1 LRTSSLASGGMLIGF
16 NFFTACKDTVK
27 MPVDISKLDY
37 NDFNAF
43 IKISDEGM
51 VTIFSPNPEIGQG
64 VKTSMPMI
72 IAEELDV
79 PWENVNVVQGILD
92 TQNYT
97 RQVAGGS
104 QSIRFGWDALRQTGA
119 TARQLLV
126 NAAAARWGVDPSECS
141 AKQGV
146 ITNAKGE
153 TLGYG
158 DVVKEAALLQIPASE
173 GAEEED
179 NSENPEFKD
188 EQAEGVA
195 GNVKLK
201 DPKDYTLIGTDVG
214 NVDIDKII
222 TGKPLFG
229 LDYKAEGMVYA
240 SVLRPPAFGQVLES
254 YDDSA
259 TKAIPGVID
268 VVKIGDKAIAMMG
281 KEEVDWS
288 VRLAPSEKVVVI
300 AENTWSAIKGK
311 KAIKAEWR
319 EATLLESSKAHD
331 KILTDLLDGNDF
343 QNLRKDG
350 DVKKAFKQAD
360 KVVERTYES
369 PFLPHN
375 CMEPM
380 NFYANVTDSKIHLV
394 GPVQTPA
401 SAASTVANL
410 LGRDEKDIRLEM
422 TRMGGGFGRR
432 LYGDFVYEAAEI
444 SDKIR
449 KPVKM
454 VSTREDD
461 MTTGVYRPAIKYRI
475 AASIKDGEI
484 TGYHLKEAAVDSN
497 MYELIPNFFPAGA
510 IENYQV
516 DVAKYDSNITTGA
529 WRAPYTNFLSYA
541 EQAFLD
547 ELAEITEKD
556 PVKMRLDLLEK
567 VKGTT
572 DDRIQYSAERL
583 QDVLKLAVE
592 KSMYNEPKE
601 GIFQGVCAYYCHN
614 THVAEVAD
622 VVMENNQPVV
632 KKITVAVDCGI
643 VINPLGA
650 KNQIEGGA
658 IDGVGH
664 SMYGDFA
671 FENGMPTSNNYDKYR
686 LIRMNETPVVE
697 THFVKNTLSPTGLG
711 EPTLP
716 PAGAAVAIA
725 MKKATGQFWDSLWK
739 YCFLELQRILLGIHK
754 SSFLNRIKFQV
765 PFRS

>member
-1 LRTSSLASGGMLIGF
+1 MSSTINTKFSRRSFLRTSSLASGGMLIGF
-16 NFFTACKDTVK
+16 NFFTACKDSVK
-27 MPVDISKLDY
+27 MPVDIAKLNY

-43 IKISDEGM
+43 IKISNEGM

-64 VKTSMPMI
+64 VKTSMPML

-104 QSIRFGWDALRQTGA
+104 QSIRFGWDALRETGA
-119 TARQLLV
+119 TARQMLV
-126 NAAAARWGVDPSECS
+126 NAAAAKWGVDASECS

-146 ITNAKGE
+146 ITNGKGE

-158 DVVKEAALLQIPASE
+158 DVVNEAAAL
-173 GAEEED
+173 
-179 NSENPEFKD
+179 ENERATERAAKIAAL
-188 EQAEGVA
+188 AEGEEMPA
-195 GNVKLK
+195 ETIKLK
-201 DPKDYTLIGTDVG
+201 DPKDFTLIGTDIG

-240 SVLRPPAFGQVLES
+240 TVLRPPAFGQVLES
-254 YDDSA
+254 YDA
-259 TKAIPGVID
+259 TAAKAVPGVID
-268 VVKIGDKAIAMMG
+268 VITIGEKAKAMMA
-281 KEEVDWS
+281 KEQIDWTAK
-288 VRLAPSEKVVVI
+288 LASSEKVVVI
-300 AENTWSAIKGK
+300 AENSWAAIKGK
-311 KAIKAEWR
+311 EVLQAEWSVS
-319 EATLLESSKAHD
+319 TPLESTKAHD
-331 KILTDLLDGNDF
+331 KILVDLLDGNEF
-343 QNLRKDG
+343 TTLRKDG
-350 DVKKAFKQAD
+350 DVEKAFKQAD
-360 KVVERTYES
+360 RVVERTYES

-454 VSTREDD
+454 FSTREDD

-475 AASIKDGEI
+475 AASIKNGEV
-484 TGYHLKEAAVDSN
+484 TGYRLKEAAVNGN
-497 MYELIPNFFPAGA
+497 MYGLIPNFFPAGA

-516 DVAKYDSNITTGA
+516 DVATYNSNITTGA

-541 EQAFLD
+541 EQSFLD
-547 ELAEITEKD
+547 ELAEAIDQD
-556 PVKMRLDLLEK
+556 PVEMRMNLLEK
-567 VKGTT
+567 VKETT
-572 DDRIQYSAERL
+572 DDRIEYSAERL

-592 KSMYNEPKE
+592 KSGYRNPKD
-601 GIFQGVCAYYCHN
+601 GVFQGVSAYYCHN

-622 VVMENNQPVV
+622 VVMEGNQPVV

-643 VINPLGA
+643 VVNPLGA
-650 KNQIEGGA
+650 MNQIEGGA

-664 SMYGDFA
+664 AMFSDFV
-671 FENGMPTSNNYDKYR
+671 FENGMATSNNYDKYR
-686 LIRMNETPVVE
+686 LIRMKETPIVE

-711 EPTLP
+711 EPALP
-716 PAGAAVAIA
+716 PAAAAVAIA
-725 MKKATGQFWDSLWK
+725 IKKATGNRVYKQPFISNMDAK
-739 YCFLELQRILLGIHK
+739 PILG
-754 SSFLNRIKFQV
+754 
-765 PFRS
+765 

>member
-1 LRTSSLASGGMLIGF
+1 MSSTINTKFSRRSFLRTSSLASGGMLIGF
-16 NFFTACKDTVK
+16 NFFTACTDTVK
-27 MPVDISKLDY
+27 MPVDIAKLNY

-43 IKISDEGM
+43 IKISAEGM

-64 VKTSMPMI
+64 VKTSMPML

-119 TARQLLV
+119 TARQMLV
-126 NAAAARWGVDPSECS
+126 NAAASKWGVDASECS

-146 ITNAKGE
+146 ITNGAGE

-158 DVVKEAALLQIPASE
+158 DVVNEAAVLESE
-173 GAEEED
+173 RAAARAAKIEALGEGEKLEEE
-179 NSENPEFKD
+179 SI
-188 EQAEGVA
+188 A
-195 GNVKLK
+195 LK
-201 DPKDYTLIGTDVG
+201 DPKDFTLIGTDVG

-240 SVLRPPAFGQVLES
+240 SVLRPPSFGQVLES
-254 YDDSA
+254 YDA
-259 TKAIPGVID
+259 TEAKAIAGVID
-268 VVKIGDKAIAMMG
+268 VIKIGEKAKAYLAKGEI
-281 KEEVDWS
+281 DWS
-288 VRLAPSEKVVVI
+288 AKLADTEKVVVI
-300 AENTWSAIKGK
+300 AENSWVAIKAK
-311 KAIKAEWR
+311 KAIKAQWSVS
-319 EATLLESSKAHD
+319 TPLESTKAHD
-331 KILTDLLDGNDF
+331 KILVDLLDGKEF
-343 QNLRKDG
+343 TNLRKDG

-375 CMEPM
+375 TMEPM

-401 SAASTVANL
+401 SAASTVASM
-410 LGRDEKDIRLEM
+410 LGRDEKEIRLEM

-449 KPVKM
+449 RPVKM
-454 VSTREDD
+454 FSTREDD

-475 AASIKDGEI
+475 AASIKDGEV
-484 TGYHLKEAAVDSN
+484 TGYHLKEAAVNGN
-497 MYELIPNFFPAGA
+497 MYGLIPNFFPAGA

-541 EQAFLD
+541 EQSFLD
-547 ELAEITEKD
+547 ELAEVMEKD
-556 PVKMRLDLLEK
+556 PVQMRLDLLEK

-592 KSMYNEPKE
+592 KSGYRTPKD
-601 GIFQGVCAYYCHN
+601 GVFQGVCAYYCHN

-622 VVMENNQPVV
+622 VVMEGNTPVV
-632 KKITVAVDCGI
+632 KRITVAVDCGI
-643 VINPLGA
+643 VVNPLGA
-650 KNQIEGGA
+650 MNQIEGGA

-664 SMYGDFA
+664 AMFSDFV
-671 FENGMPTSNNYDKYR
+671 FEDGKPTSKNFDSYR
-686 LIRMNETPVVE
+686 LIRMNETPIVE

-725 MKKATGQFWDSLWK
+725 MKKATGNRVYKQPFVSNMASK
-739 YCFLELQRILLGIHK
+739 PILG
-754 SSFLNRIKFQV
+754 
-765 PFRS
+765 